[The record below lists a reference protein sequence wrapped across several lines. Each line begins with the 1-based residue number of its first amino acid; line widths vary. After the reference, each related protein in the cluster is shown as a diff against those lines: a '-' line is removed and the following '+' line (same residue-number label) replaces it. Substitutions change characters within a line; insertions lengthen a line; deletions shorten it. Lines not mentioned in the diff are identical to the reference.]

1 MQKHLS
7 RARQWALVD
16 GGKGGGEREE
26 REGESTNKYTQVQTR
41 HNKTQN
47 NTREEEE
54 ILQKGIGENPKVGE
68 GRSPDISQGGGSGSV
83 HTINSGVPCTT
94 R

>member
-1 MQKHLS
+1 MGAG
-7 RARQWALVD
+7 RW
-16 GGKGGGEREE
+16 GKKGGEREE
-26 REGESTNKYTQVQTR
+26 REGESTDKYTQVQTQ
-41 HNKTQN
+41 HNTTQN
-47 NTREEEE
+47 NTMEGKEYYTRE
-54 ILQKGIGENPKVGE
+54 IGENPKVGE